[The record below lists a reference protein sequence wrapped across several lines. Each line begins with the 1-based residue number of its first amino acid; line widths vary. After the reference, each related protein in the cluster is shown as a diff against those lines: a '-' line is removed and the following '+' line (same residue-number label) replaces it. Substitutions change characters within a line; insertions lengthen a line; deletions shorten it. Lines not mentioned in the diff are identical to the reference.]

1 MTQKKSSTFQLWVL
15 TLCFSTCACN
25 KKKSPFLMSSHK
37 KKKKLIKSAT
47 VEPWRSVDTFLLS
60 HRMDHFDG
68 LIPFDFKTEPA
79 DSNSKYLG
87 EYSQRYQ
94 QQHMWTLFRV
104 IHGSALLL
112 WLSEPP
118 LLGAHLLLQWPF
130 VRCRGEEA
138 CVGLRPHR
146 HTAAC
151 GDHQPRW
158 VDLWW
163 PTSITEAYVEPW
175 VSSVSLLQ

>member
-1 MTQKKSSTFQLWVL
+1 
-15 TLCFSTCACN
+15 
-25 KKKSPFLMSSHK
+25 
-37 KKKKLIKSAT
+37 
-47 VEPWRSVDTFLLS
+47 
-60 HRMDHFDG
+60 MDHFDG

-130 VRCRGEEA
+130 VRCGGEEA

-163 PTSITEAYVEPW
+163 PIHHWGLRGTLSEFCFFVTVMMEFPMVWQWWLALGKIDSNFIDT
-175 VSSVSLLQ
+175 VSLWKHVSFYAFLFCLP